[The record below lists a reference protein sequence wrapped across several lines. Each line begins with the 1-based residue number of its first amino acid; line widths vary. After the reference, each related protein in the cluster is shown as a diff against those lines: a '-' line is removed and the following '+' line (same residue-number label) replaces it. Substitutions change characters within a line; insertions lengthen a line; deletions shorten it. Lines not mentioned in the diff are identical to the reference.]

1 MSRLFFAWLLVCL
14 ALVVDAQQAERTTGS
29 DVTEEEPHPYTI
41 SFFLFPNKQTVESD
55 GKGNKTNNTTQHDK
69 TKINSTKGKINSS
82 KAQGEHTSIKDSP
95 PEDDTALSYQRGSVR
110 HPAHEM
116 YPMCHHCPKNSTY
129 EECAHKRT
137 LKRCDDGLS
146 NICYTKSTK
155 RGNIVHYNMGCAN
168 HKQCQRARAKP
179 CKAHVKRCFTCCQ
192 WSGCNSVPHH
202 GDTTAFSLWDAG
214 HVAKIGWGALG
225 VSFMTFIM
233 MYFL

>member
-1 MSRLFFAWLLVCL
+1 MFSF
-14 ALVVDAQQAERTTGS
+14 
-29 DVTEEEPHPYTI
+29 HP
-41 SFFLFPNKQTVESD
+41 
-55 GKGNKTNNTTQHDK
+55 
-69 TKINSTKGKINSS
+69 
-82 KAQGEHTSIKDSP
+82 AQGEHTAIKDSP

-179 CKAHVKRCFTCCQ
+179 CKSNKADHVIYVININNYITLIPVCFLFFVCLFVCLF
-192 WSGCNSVPHH
+192 CFVLK
-202 GDTTAFSLWDAG
+202 F
-214 HVAKIGWGALG
+214 AKIQTKLVKFLEQHFRYCGQGTFQMCTKLPYQNIWGFLL
-225 VSFMTFIM
+225 SFTSWRD
-233 MYFL
+233 YSQLFLNIFNLPVIK